1 LAHTTLSSTKTRGLH
16 HGQTPRFIT
25 RLKGYKRAVRRMEIE
40 KVARW
45 AFAAFVIIAIVMGL
59 VVGYMAY
66 NATLH
71 WSDSNVSN
79 ADAYVTLVLLVLG
92 IIVGLISVTTKEV
105 TPFLIAAIALIVAT
119 TSNVWLPLNTIHAL
133 LYDWAYAIL
142 RYIVAFTA
150 PAAVI
155 IAIRS
160 VFAIERAK

>member
-1 LAHTTLSSTKTRGLH
+1 
-16 HGQTPRFIT
+16 
-25 RLKGYKRAVRRMEIE
+25 LKGYRKAVRRMEME

-45 AFAAFVIIAIVMGL
+45 AFAAMVIIAIVMGL

-71 WSDSNVSN
+71 WSDTNVSN

-92 IIVGLISVTTKEV
+92 IIVGLISVTAKEV

-119 TSNVWLPLNTIHAL
+119 ASNVWILPLNTIHAL
-133 LYDWAYAIL
+133 LYYWAYTIL
-142 RYIVAFTA
+142 RYVVAFTA

-155 IAIRS
+155 IAIKAL
-160 VFAIERAK
+160 FAIERKKEG